1 MRGLRAHF
9 RFGFFVAAALVP
21 DALLAGA
28 SLVAGFAASR
38 LLPANAPLLPFALLL
53 GSVVAERFRP
63 SLDAAAPLASTLLP
77 RCCSA
82 AEERL
87 LLSVDIIAFPFPRSR
102 FSTEVA
108 AFFKLAWVD
117 ALVGAAA
124 PFFAS
129 VSVAV
134 LLFFRGDFE
143 LDLPA
148 AALVGAAAFGFSAAA
163 GDVLAEEEV
172 LGGETEVLLFA
183 TFVLDTAAFLAAETD
198 CFFASSFA
206 GFF

>member
-1 MRGLRAHF
+1 M
-9 RFGFFVAAALVP
+9 
-21 DALLAGA
+21 
-28 SLVAGFAASR
+28 
-38 LLPANAPLLPFALLL
+38 
-53 GSVVAERFRP
+53 
-63 SLDAAAPLASTLLP
+63 
-77 RCCSA
+77 
-82 AEERL
+82 
-87 LLSVDIIAFPFPRSR
+87 
-102 FSTEVA
+102 
-108 AFFKLAWVD
+108 
-117 ALVGAAA
+117 VGAAA

-129 VSVAV
+129 ISVAVV

-163 GDVLAEEEV
+163 VDVLAEEEV
-172 LGGETEVLLFA
+172 LGGETEVLLLA